1 MGEEREVHSSLA
13 NQFEAWS
20 TDEGHQNDMS
30 VPKLITLLCSLATSI
45 CAIVAAIYWYLSSK
59 QDPVPVETTDAS
71 ISDYPEAHIMDTQAG
86 VYALQVALIQASR
99 LNKIAAL
106 WSAAAAGLGAI
117 AAVTSAL

>member
-1 MGEEREVHSSLA
+1 
-13 NQFEAWS
+13 
-20 TDEGHQNDMS
+20 MS